1 GGVLDGSRPITGI
14 WKEFT
19 MAENEEAVDIA
30 AVRAKY
36 REERDKR
43 LVAERRYL
51 AARREYARFAA
62 DPYVDPIERAPL
74 TDEVDV
80 VIVGGGI
87 GGLLA
92 GARLRRTGEFD
103 TIRIIDAGGDV
114 GGTWYWNRFPG
125 LRCDVESYIYMPLL
139 EEVGTIPTEKYVTG
153 AEIFAHCQTVAR
165 RYDLYRDACFQTSI
179 TGLHWDEDAARWIVS
194 TDRNDRIRAR
204 FVCMAIGSLH
214 QPKLPDIPGID
225 TFRGHTFH
233 TSRWDYAY
241 TGGDS
246 SGGLTGLRGKR
257 VGIVGT
263 GATGVQVIPHLAEW
277 AEHLYVFQR
286 TPSTVS
292 VRGNRPTDPGWAASL
307 EPGWQHQRMENFHAL
322 TSGVAQDTDLVADGW
337 TEITAKLAVILPK
350 AASDVDPKEVAAA
363 MELADFHKMEELRAR
378 VDAVVR
384 DRAVAAALKPYYR
397 LFCKRPCFHDGYL
410 DTYNRPNVT
419 LVDTQGRGVERL
431 TEDAVVAAGA
441 EYPVDCLVFA
451 SGYENE
457 WAVPYTERAGF
468 DIVGRAGLRLSE
480 KWADGARTYYGLM
493 VHGFPNFFI
502 MSKVQSGLHV
512 NVPYMLNEQSE
523 CIAHI
528 LATVRRGDR
537 RVVEAT
543 AAAEQ
548 EWVDTILK
556 LAKRNLDFAENC
568 TPGLFNN
575 EGNPRRVAALN
586 GSYGG
591 GSVEFVARLREWQ
604 ADGRLVGLE
613 VRS

>member
-1 GGVLDGSRPITGI
+1 MVEN
-14 WKEFT
+14 KE
-19 MAENEEAVDIA
+19 AADLA
-30 AVRAKY
+30 AVREKY
-36 REERDKR
+36 RSERDKR
-43 LVAERRYL
+43 LITERKYL
-51 AARREYARFAA
+51 AARSAYAHFAA
-62 DPYVDPIERAPL
+62 DPYAKPIERAPL

-92 GARLRRTGEFD
+92 GARLRQTGEFD
-103 TIRIIDAGGDV
+103 TIRIIDAAGDV

-139 EEVGTIPTEKYVTG
+139 EEVGTLPTEKYVTG
-153 AEIFAHCQTVAR
+153 AEIFAHCQAVAR
-165 RYDLYRDACFQTSI
+165 RYGLYRDACFQTSI
-179 TGLHWDEDAARWIVS
+179 SKLHWDEDSARWIVS
-194 TDRNDRIRAR
+194 TDRSDRIRAR
-204 FVCMAIGSLH
+204 YVCMAIGSLH
-214 QPKLPDIPGID
+214 RPKLPDIPGID
-225 TFRGHTFH
+225 TFRGHAFH

-277 AEHLYVFQR
+277 AERLYVFQR

-292 VRGNRPTDPGWAASL
+292 VRGNRPTAPEWAASL
-307 EPGWQHQRMENFHAL
+307 EPGWQRRRMENFHAL

-337 TEITAKLAVILPK
+337 TEITAKLAAILPK
-350 AASDVDPKEVAAA
+350 AASDADPKEVAAA
-363 MELADFHKMEELRAR
+363 MELSDFRKMEEIRAR
-378 VDAVVR
+378 VDTLIR
-384 DRAVAAALKPYYR
+384 DKAVAAALKPYYR

-431 TEDAVVAAGA
+431 TGHGVVAAGV

-457 WAVPYTERAGF
+457 WAIPYTERAGF
-468 DIVGRAGLRLSE
+468 DIVGRDGLQLSE
-480 KWADGARTYYGLM
+480 KWANGARTYYGLM
-493 VHGFPNFFI
+493 VHGFPNAFI

-528 LATVRRGDR
+528 LATVRQGGH

-543 AAAEQ
+543 AGAEQ

-556 LAKRNLDFAENC
+556 LANRSLDFAENC

-575 EGNPRRVAALN
+575 EGNPQRVAALN

-591 GSVEFVARLREWQ
+591 GSMKFVALLREWQ
-604 ADGRLVGLE
+604 ADGRLAGLE

>member
-1 GGVLDGSRPITGI
+1 VVKNQEP
-14 WKEFT
+14 
-19 MAENEEAVDIA
+19 VDIA

-36 REERDKR
+36 RAERDKR
-43 LVAERRYL
+43 MAAERTYRTT
-51 AARREYARFAA
+51 RGEYAHFAA
-62 DPYVDPIERAPL
+62 DPYAGRIERAPL
-74 TDEVDV
+74 TDEVDA

-92 GARLRRTGEFD
+92 GARLRQTGELD
-103 TIRIIDAGGDV
+103 TIRIIDAASDV

-139 EEVGTIPTEKYVTG
+139 EEVGAIPGEKYVTG
-153 AEIFAHCQTVAR
+153 AEIFAHCQAVAR

-179 TGLHWDEDAARWIVS
+179 TGLTWDEAAARWIVS
-194 TDRNDRIRAR
+194 TDRSDRIRAR

-214 QPKLPDIPGID
+214 RPKLPDIPGLD
-225 TFRGHTFH
+225 AFRGRAFH
-233 TSRWDYAY
+233 TSRWDYDY

-292 VRGNRPTDPGWAASL
+292 VRGNRPTDPAWAASL
-307 EPGWQHQRMENFHAL
+307 EPGWQQRRMENFHAL
-322 TSGVAQDTDLVADGW
+322 TSGVAQDRDLVADGW
-337 TEITAKLAVILPK
+337 TEITAKLAAILPK
-350 AASDVDPKEVAAA
+350 AATDADPVKIAAA
-363 MELADFHKMEELRAR
+363 MELADFHKMEEIRAR

-410 DTYNRPNVT
+410 DIYNRPNVT
-419 LVDTQGRGVERL
+419 LVDTQGRGLERL
-431 TEDAVVAAGA
+431 TERAVVVLGA

-468 DIVGRAGLRLSE
+468 EIAGRGGLRLSD
-480 KWADGARTYYGLM
+480 KWSEGARTHHGLM
-493 VHGFPNFFI
+493 VHGFPNLFI

-512 NVPYMLNEQSE
+512 NVPYMLNEQSV
-523 CIAHI
+523 CIGHI
-528 LATVRRGDR
+528 LGTVRRAGGR
-537 RVVEAT
+537 AVEPT
-543 AAAEQ
+543 AEAEQ

-556 LAKRNLDFAENC
+556 LASRNFDFAENC

-575 EGNPRRVAALN
+575 EGNPRRIAALN

-591 GSVEFVARLREWQ
+591 GSVAFVTLLRKWQ
-604 ADGRLVGLE
+604 SDGRLAGLE
-613 VRS
+613 VRP